1 MVLALGA
8 AITEVGALVLRLF
21 ASAET
26 GHAAG
31 ALIVLSSPALLRA
44 LVITAAATCCLFRDS
59 GSGGRGAARAVAL
72 LQGFV
77 VEAVVPSAE
86 PSA

>member
-1 MVLALGA
+1 LGA
-8 AITEVGALVLRLF
+8 AITEVGTLVLRLF

-31 ALIVLSSPALLRA
+31 ALIVLSRPALFRA
-44 LVITAAATCCLFRDS
+44 LVIAAAATFRLFRD
-59 GSGGRGAARAVAL
+59 GGAGVGGAARAVAL